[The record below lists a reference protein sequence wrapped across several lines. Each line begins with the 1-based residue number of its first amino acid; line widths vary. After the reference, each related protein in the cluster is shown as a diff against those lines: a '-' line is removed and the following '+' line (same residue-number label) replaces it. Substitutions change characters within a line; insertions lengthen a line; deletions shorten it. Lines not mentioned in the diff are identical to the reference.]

1 MIENEE
7 VKAKLTFKDVN
18 ESKPKRN
25 VENEKVFPKRMGNFN

>member
-7 VKAKLTFKDVN
+7 ESKLTLEDVK

-25 VENEKVFPKRMGNFN
+25 VENEKVFPRKGNFN